1 MIVSGLPERNGTL
14 HVKEIAGVALS
25 ILQSVLTF
33 EIPHK
38 PDRQLEIRIGIDSS
52 DLYGFQSK
60 VIGGHSGRVDPS
72 GSAFDFRS

>member
-38 PDRQLEIRIGIDSS
+38 PDRQLEIRIGIPTRF
-52 DLYGFQSK
+52 LQFCFLC
-60 VIGGHSGRVDPS
+60 VISIPVEFVFVPIDYCIN
-72 GSAFDFRS
+72 